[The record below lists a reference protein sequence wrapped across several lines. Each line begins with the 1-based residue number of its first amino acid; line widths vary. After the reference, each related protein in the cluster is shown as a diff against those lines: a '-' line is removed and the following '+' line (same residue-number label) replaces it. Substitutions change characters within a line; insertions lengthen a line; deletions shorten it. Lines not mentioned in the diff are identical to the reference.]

1 MPTGLNSW
9 ESKVDRLH
17 VDKFVPA
24 PADLSQLC
32 DVVKNVVNKTEFD
45 ELVKKVNA
53 IENTETSNLVKKP
66 NVLKLEYQS
75 VRPTYCFHA

>member
-1 MPTGLNSW
+1 MV
-9 ESKVDRLH
+9 E
-17 VDKFVPA
+17 
-24 PADLSQLC
+24 
-32 DVVKNVVNKTEFD
+32 NVVNKTEFD

-75 VRPTYCFHA
+75 VRPTSCFYA